1 MNVIELSEAV
11 KIYKTNIPY
20 NKEDLI
26 KELFFNIPKLFFNRF
41 KISELIPERGQL
53 YLCFNIV
60 ELYFQIF

>member
-26 KELFFNIPKLFFNRF
+26 KELFFNIDFNRF
-41 KISELIPERGQL
+41 ESAKDTAGRESQLIITSK
-53 YLCFNIV
+53 NI
-60 ELYFQIF
+60 